1 MSDLLTMDAEEFLRR
16 WHVYWAHYYRP
27 KKVFMKEGQLIAGED
42 VRRGDLVY
50 LQSSDTRTMK

>member
-1 MSDLLTMDAEEFLRR
+1 MDAEEFLRR